1 MLYADV
7 LKLVDGTDSKSVGFI
22 PMWVQVPPSA
32 PSFMNKYSFRV
43 LFFYA
48 VELESKVVEFDVL
61 S

>member
-32 PSFMNKYSFRV
+32 PSFLDKYSFSSTV
-43 LFFYA
+43 FYA
-48 VELESKVVEFDVL
+48 VGLESEVAEFKVL